1 MHNDNTQSAHESELM
16 ATVESTGNE
25 IFKIPESPTEM
36 LVTGSAL
43 IAILIVASYL
53 KRLFR

>member
-1 MHNDNTQSAHESELM
+1 MHNDNTQSAHGSGLM

>member
-1 MHNDNTQSAHESELM
+1 MDSDNTQGAHESGLM

-25 IFKIPESPTEM
+25 IFKIPESPSEM

-53 KRLFR
+53 KRQFR

>member
-1 MHNDNTQSAHESELM
+1 MHNDTNQTAHESGLM
-16 ATVESTGNE
+16 ATVESTGTE

>member
-1 MHNDNTQSAHESELM
+1 MHNDDTQSAHESGLM
-16 ATVESTGNE
+16 SNMESTGNE
-25 IFKIPESPTEM
+25 IFKMPESPSDM

>member
-1 MHNDNTQSAHESELM
+1 MHNDDTQSAHESGLM
-16 ATVESTGNE
+16 STMESTGNE
-25 IFKIPESPTEM
+25 IFKMPESPSDM

-43 IAILIVASYL
+43 IAILIIASYL

>member
-1 MHNDNTQSAHESELM
+1 MHNDKNQSAHESGLM

>member
-1 MHNDNTQSAHESELM
+1 MDNDNTQGAHESGLM

-53 KRLFR
+53 RRLFR

>member
-1 MHNDNTQSAHESELM
+1 MHNDTNQTAHEDGLM
-16 ATVESTGNE
+16 ATLESTGNE
-25 IFKIPESPTEM
+25 IFKIPESPSEM

-43 IAILIVASYL
+43 IAILFVASYL

>member
-1 MHNDNTQSAHESELM
+1 MPNNNTQSAHESELL

-25 IFKIPESPTEM
+25 IFKMPESPTEV

-43 IAILIVASYL
+43 IAILIIATYL
-53 KRLFR
+53 KRFFR

>member
-1 MHNDNTQSAHESELM
+1 MLNNNTQPASGSDLL

-25 IFKIPESPTEM
+25 IFKMPESPTEV

-43 IAILIVASYL
+43 IAILIIATYL
-53 KRLFR
+53 KRFFR

>member
-1 MHNDNTQSAHESELM
+1 MDNDTTQSAHESGLM
-16 ATVESTGNE
+16 ATVESTGHE
-25 IFKIPESPTEM
+25 IFKIPESPTEL

>member
-1 MHNDNTQSAHESELM
+1 MHNDNTQSAHESGLM
-16 ATVESTGNE
+16 ATLESTGNE
-25 IFKIPESPTEM
+25 IFKIPESPSEM

>member
-1 MHNDNTQSAHESELM
+1 MHNDNTQSAHESGLM

-25 IFKIPESPTEM
+25 IFNIPESPTEM

-43 IAILIVASYL
+43 IAVLIVASYL